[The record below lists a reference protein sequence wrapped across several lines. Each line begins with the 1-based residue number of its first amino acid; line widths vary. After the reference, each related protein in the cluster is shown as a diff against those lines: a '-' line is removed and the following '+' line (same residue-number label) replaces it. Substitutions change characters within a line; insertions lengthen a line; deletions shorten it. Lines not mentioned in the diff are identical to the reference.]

1 MGESRGRGGD
11 WMAAE
16 SKITWG
22 DLLLGPKRA
31 AVWTICLG
39 VSLHAFNW
47 FVISTITPSAVLELH
62 GAKLLSWVTAFYLV
76 FSIVGSSGAAFLKAR
91 LGLRSVLIGASLAA
105 ALGSAIIA
113 FAPTM
118 EVLLAGRIVQ
128 GFAEGLVI
136 ALCYV
141 IAADVVGEKALP
153 SLFGLL
159 AVVWAVAT
167 IGGPILGGVLA
178 HLWSWRVAAGALAPA
193 AILFMIL
200 ALTVLPARGGD
211 GGVGRGWPLLRMV
224 FLTGGSL
231 AVCVA
236 SESKT
241 PGLAAVLVIVA
252 LAALWIGLHLD
263 RRAHA
268 PLFPARLLSPRD
280 PSALGLWIIGLM
292 PLAEASVFLFVP
304 YVAQVFMGMS
314 VMQAGQMSSLTA
326 LGWSF
331 SAMAV
336 ARLGTRAATA
346 LIMVGPI
353 LLTLGMFL
361 MAWSVDR
368 QAAVPMAIAL
378 TACGMGFGISNGFLC
393 QRTIGASNSLERDVT
408 SGAIP
413 TFEGLGAA
421 LGAAFS
427 GIVATSAGF
436 PELDATTRP
445 VSMTF
450 LVGGV
455 LGIPAII
462 AALRFARQTARLA
475 AANAGA

>member
-1 MGESRGRGGD
+1 
-11 WMAAE
+11 MAAE
-16 SKITWG
+16 TKVTWG

-47 FVISTITPSAVLELH
+47 FVISTITPSAVLELD
-62 GAKLLSWVTAFYLV
+62 GAGLLSWVTAFFLV

-105 ALGSAIIA
+105 AAGSILIA
-113 FAPTM
+113 AAPTM

-128 GFAEGLVI
+128 GFAEGMVL

-167 IGGPILGGVLA
+167 IGGPILGGVFA
-178 HLWSWRVAAGALAPA
+178 HLWSWRVAAGVLAPV
-193 AILFMIL
+193 AILFLIL
-200 ALTVLPARGGD
+200 ALAVLPARGGS
-211 GGVGRGWPLLRMV
+211 GNSGRGWPLLRMI

-236 SESKT
+236 SESNS
-241 PGLAAVLVIVA
+241 PGLAVTLVI
-252 LAALWIGLHLD
+252 AALGALWVGLHLD

-280 PSALGLWIIGLM
+280 ASALGLWIIGLM

-304 YVAQVFMGMS
+304 YVAQVHMGMS
-314 VMQAGQMSSLTA
+314 VMHAGQIASLTA

-331 SAMAV
+331 SAMIV
-336 ARLGTRAATA
+336 ARVGARAASR
-346 LIMVGPI
+346 LIIVGPV
-353 LLTLGMFL
+353 LLAIGMFL
-361 MAWSVDR
+361 LAWSVDR
-368 QAAVPMAIAL
+368 GALVMMGIAL
-378 TACGMGFGISNGFLC
+378 TACGIGFGISNGFLC
-393 QRTIGASNSLERDVT
+393 QRTIGAANTMERDVT

-421 LGAAFS
+421 LGA
-427 GIVATSAGF
+427 GF
-436 PELDATTRP
+436 PDLDSTTRP
-445 VSMTF
+445 MTITF
-450 LVGGV
+450 LVGGL

-462 AALRFARQTARLA
+462 AAIRFARQTAAVA
-475 AANAGA
+475 AAPGVE